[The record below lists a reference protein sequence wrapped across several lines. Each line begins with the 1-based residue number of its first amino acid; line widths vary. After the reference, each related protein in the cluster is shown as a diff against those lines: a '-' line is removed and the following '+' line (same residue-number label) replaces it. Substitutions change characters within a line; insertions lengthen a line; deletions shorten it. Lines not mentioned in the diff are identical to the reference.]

1 MKGTM
6 RTILGLILLMGV
18 AGGIDTATDGQLIT
32 LGVIGLAGMAM
43 MFSGVTAMSESQM

>member
-18 AGGIDTATDGQLIT
+18 AGGIDTATDFELF
-32 LGVIGLAGMAM
+32 LLAGIGALGMM
-43 MFSGVTAMSESQM
+43 LMFSGVTAMNENR

>member
-18 AGGIDTATDGQLIT
+18 AGGIDTATDAELF
-32 LGVIGLAGMAM
+32 LLAGIGALAM
-43 MFSGVTAMSESQM
+43 MLMFSGVSAMAENR